1 MVQNPILLLVSIASF
16 LTVNTQHATLQPFN
30 PSTLQPPEVP
40 GSRAAGGGGVAE
52 ADGMYHKGL
61 VLHVC

>member
-1 MVQNPILLLVSIASF
+1 MQLLAV
-16 LTVNTQHATLQPFN
+16 ATLAVSLSDSDAAVSGGDVVLPA
-30 PSTLQPPEVP
+30 VP